1 MKKDIIIEKAVDGT
15 KKGKLRNR
23 LMILGGA
30 LAGLAVGGWWLS
42 KRSNTEELEDFEEYE
57 DDFEDE
63 DIDSD
68 EESTEE

>member
-1 MKKDIIIEKAVDGT
+1 MKKNITVKEVAEGT
-15 KKGKLRNR
+15 SKGKFRNR

-30 LAGLAVGGWWLS
+30 LAGLAIGGWWLS
-42 KRSNTEELEDFEEYE
+42 KKSNIEELEDLDEYE

>member
-1 MKKDIIIEKAVDGT
+1 MKKDIIIEKAVDST
-15 KKGKLRNR
+15 KKGKFRNR

-30 LAGLAVGGWWLS
+30 LAGLAIGGLWLS
-42 KRSNTEELEDFEEYE
+42 KKSNIEELEDLDEYE